1 MDDNNPFGP
10 LGEYGD
16 AMEEQTCSTSLDQV
30 SKGLDLHNSQEGWWE
45 DLEDLDGV
53 TENEVD
59 PPDEE
64 AEEDD
69 DERRRKV
76 SQGPRPTNIILTCL
90 FPLTQCPLPPEW
102 EEVEALMVGWN

>member
-76 SQGPRPTNIILTCL
+76 S
-90 FPLTQCPLPPEW
+90 
-102 EEVEALMVGWN
+102 